1 MRTPRLLVLLVALVG
16 CAGASRGDV
25 TVRRT
30 DYHGW
35 RGAWRL
41 SNGTVDLVFV
51 PQIGRVMRFG
61 FVGGPNVLWENPAL
75 RGRALP
81 VSARTK
87 EWANYGGDKLWPAP
101 QARWAWPPDPHL
113 DGAPQKVTPLPG
125 RGIRAET
132 PVSAHKGIRF
142 IREIALD
149 PTGAGVTF
157 RNVMHNAGR
166 KDVDWSVWEVAQIVV
181 PQYAELP
188 LWKRGR
194 NSRGHYVFKGYP
206 PAPGTL
212 QVGPDTV
219 RFRWNPKRSGK
230 IGADSPSGWVRAVF
244 AGSRLT
250 LSAAF
255 LPEEEYPDDGCGQEI
270 WSNAAPLRYMELE
283 LLGPIRSLMPGEKQA
298 LVTRWNLE
306 PLRRSAR

>member
-1 MRTPRLLVLLVALVG
+1 MRTPRVIGCLLALCA
-16 CAGASRGDV
+16 CAGAAWGDV

-51 PQIGRVMRFG
+51 PRIGRVMRFG
-61 FVGGPNVLWENPAL
+61 YVGGPNVLWENPAL
-75 RGRALP
+75 PGRALP
-81 VSARTK
+81 VSARTM

-101 QARWAWPPDPHL
+101 QARWTWPPDPHL

-142 IREIALD
+142 VREITLD
-149 PTGAGVTF
+149 PKGAGVTF
-157 RNVMHNAGR
+157 RNVMENAGGR
-166 KDVDWSVWEVAQIVV
+166 DVEWSVWEVAQIVV
-181 PQYAELP
+181 PRCAELP
-188 LWKRGR
+188 LWKQGR
-194 NSRGHYVFKGYP
+194 NPRGCCIFKGYP

-212 QVGPDTV
+212 QMLPNTV

-230 IGADSPSGWVRAVF
+230 IGADSPAGWVRALF
-244 AGSRLT
+244 ADSRLT
-250 LSAAF
+250 LRAAF
-255 LPEEEYPDDGCGQEI
+255 LPEENYPDDGCGQEI

-283 LLGPIRSLMPGEKQA
+283 LLGPIRSLMHGERQE

-306 PLRRSAR
+306 RVSRAGR